1 MPPCPDCP
9 IADCSSPVGNAY
21 LSVTAKQRRKAQQGL
36 KYDTG
41 ERTDRQCCT
50 CIPDLSDKP
59 CSKASLQQ
67 SSRRCSRQKELPR
80 GSLRAAPPTQRPVP
94 AAHAEPRSRCEPREG
109 RREPSGGRAGREG
122 PRLAAAPRGPLLRSR
137 EKRRPSAPSA
147 PAAVRGNGARHW
159 GRYLRYTAPGRDAP
173 HAVVVH
179 HFTVR
184 LLESGEVLSSSR
196 PLLLRCRVGPL
207 CPEGA
212 RAPPRPAHSPQL
224 RRGPATAGRAAAAAP
239 GAVGS
244 PCPPSCCS
252 RGVPRSSAPH
262 QNSAPGPPAAF
273 GPGAAASHPPRR
285 SRLPGV
291 GTGTELAGAGPFGPP
306 LSPLLPPPPP
316 RVSCLG
322 HCWQPSSVRPER
334 AQRERGAR
342 GFPSW
347 N

>member
-1 MPPCPDCP
+1 M
-9 IADCSSPVGNAY
+9 
-21 LSVTAKQRRKAQQGL
+21 
-36 KYDTG
+36 
-41 ERTDRQCCT
+41 
-50 CIPDLSDKP
+50 
-59 CSKASLQQ
+59 QQ

-80 GSLRAAPPTQRPVP
+80 GSLRAAPSTQRPVP

-291 GTGTELAGAGPFGPP
+291 GTGTALAGAGPFGPP
-306 LSPLLPPPPP
+306 LSPLLSPPP
-316 RVSCLG
+316 RVSPAWG
-322 HCWQPSSVRPER
+322 TAGSRRPSALSGRSASEEP
-334 AQRERGAR
+334 GA
-342 GFPSW
+342 FPPGTEVSGAGAAPGGST
-347 N
+347 